1 MNVYEGIQNH
11 VRLLMKNQD
20 SNVQILKVVLGE
32 LQRSMKP
39 PTDETCYQT
48 IKKMVQNNEET
59 YELRPSD
66 TLAKETLFL
75 KSLLPVELNTEEI
88 SHLLLSVISS
98 IREAKSEGMAIGIA
112 MKILKAT
119 GKGVNSGLVASI
131 VKSLRE

>member
-1 MNVYEGIQNH
+1 MTVYEGIQNH
-11 VRLLMKNQD
+11 ARLLLKKQD

-59 YELRPSD
+59 YKLRPSD
-66 TLAKETLFL
+66 TLAKETSFL
-75 KSLLPVELNTEEI
+75 KSLLPVELTMEEI
-88 SHLLLSVISS
+88 SHHLLNVMSQ

-112 MKILKAT
+112 MKVLKAT
-119 GKGVNSGLVASI
+119 GQGVNSAMVASI
-131 VKSLRE
+131 VKSVRS

>member
-1 MNVYEGIQNH
+1 MSVYETIQNH
-11 VRLLMKNQD
+11 ARTLMKNQD

-59 YELRPSD
+59 YKLRPSE
-66 TLAKETLFL
+66 TLAKETSFL
-75 KSLLPVELNTEEI
+75 KSLLPVELNTEEV
-88 SHLLLSVISS
+88 SRLLLSVIPS

-112 MKILKAT
+112 MKTLKAS
-119 GKGVNSGLVASI
+119 GKAVNSAMVASI
-131 VKSLRE
+131 VKSLRK